1 MSAKVKNRILFVV
14 VCFFV
19 EAVIVWMNWSTWS
32 DEPIEALY
40 WALRVIALIAA
51 SLLLAPL
58 VFRVLK
64 GLVWGYVAI
73 GNGLA
78 RLFLGLFAENAAE
91 KGRGAE
97 EFLDQPL
104 FRGFLGW
111 MRFGDDRPFV
121 DRALTPRRIIPWILF
136 GWPLAVMPLL
146 LEETLPFFLFLIG
159 LAPFAMRQHRRRSV
173 EVERRM
179 VDAFTS
185 GYRIRRARE
194 TDLDD
199 LVKVEA
205 ASWESACDANDMF
218 SRAQFAAHL
227 EVNPADFFVAEDVRS
242 GRLLGYV
249 SGVRRQIPLDE
260 LDDRVSTWYA
270 LTDDGWYS
278 SHEPTGNALFGA
290 SLGVLPEAQRR
301 GIGDRLV
308 EREFVQLVGDGCD
321 YGFLGGRLPG
331 MADHLRRHPDSTPEE
346 YFAKTRPDGRPYDPE
361 LRFYAD
367 DFEIR
372 QLLPGYFSDAESCN
386 YGVLLVWPNPFPR
399 WLPRQLAGLAL
410 RAVLGVEHWRQDRRR
425 RKAPP
430 REVIDLTTPEEERE
444 PATPVRT

>member
-64 GLVWGYVAI
+64 ALVWGYVAI

-97 EFLDQPL
+97 DFLDQPL

-159 LAPFAMRQHRRRSV
+159 LAPFAMRQHRRRSA

-205 ASWESACDANDMF
+205 ASWEAACDANDMF

-227 EVNPADFFVAEDVRS
+227 EVIPSYFFVAEEIRS

-249 SGVRRQIPLDE
+249 SGVRRLPPPAPRDHA
-260 LDDRVSTWYA
+260 R
-270 LTDDGWYS
+270 
-278 SHEPTGNALFGA
+278 
-290 SLGVLPEAQRR
+290 GVLRQDPTRRSSLRPRAALLRRRLRDPPAAPRLLQRR
-301 GIGDRLV
+301 
-308 EREFVQLVGDGCD
+308 RELQ
-321 YGFLGGRLPG
+321 
-331 MADHLRRHPDSTPEE
+331 LRR
-346 YFAKTRPDGRPYDPE
+346 A
-361 LRFYAD
+361 
-367 DFEIR
+367 
-372 QLLPGYFSDAESCN
+372 
-386 YGVLLVWPNPFPR
+386 
-399 WLPRQLAGLAL
+399 AGLAQPL
-410 RAVLGVEHWRQDRRR
+410 PAV
-425 RKAPP
+425 APP
-430 REVIDLTTPEEERE
+430 PAGRPRAPSGAGSGAPAPGPAPSQGPAARDHRPDRPRGARAGDTGPDLVGGQGRLRPSWSWLDTQSPWRIALLSEVSPARTTPAQISANRFTLSR
-444 PATPVRT
+444 P